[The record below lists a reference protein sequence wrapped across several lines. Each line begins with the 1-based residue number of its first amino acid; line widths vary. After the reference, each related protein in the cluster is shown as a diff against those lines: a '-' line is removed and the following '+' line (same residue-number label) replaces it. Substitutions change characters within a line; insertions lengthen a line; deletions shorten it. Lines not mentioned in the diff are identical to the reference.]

1 MITISDIQQYGNLD
15 LLAKKAVEG
24 FITGL
29 HKSPYNGFSVE
40 FAEHKQ
46 YGFGDSIKNIDWK
59 VYSRTDKLFTK
70 RYEEE
75 TNLRCHILIDTS
87 PSMKFPVETKGKL
100 TFSLFAT
107 AALGHLLQKQKDAF
121 GIHLFDDKINY
132 STEVKSTKTHLN
144 NIITVLNQTLNEQ
157 PDTSSFTKT
166 HLAQTIT
173 QIARTIH
180 KRSLVVIFSDMF
192 TNTDSS
198 DELFKSLQHLKHG
211 KHEVIVFHTL
221 DTAQEL
227 ELELENR
234 PYEFTD
240 LETGEK
246 VKLNPSQIKSEYK
259 KQMAAISH
267 DLKLKCAQ
275 YKIDFIEVDVNKGV
289 FPVLSSYLIKR
300 KKMR

>member
-1 MITISDIQQYGNLD
+1 MITLADIQKYGNLN

-40 FAEHKQ
+40 FAEHKH

-59 VYSRTDKLFTK
+59 VYSRTEKLFTK

-87 PSMKFPVETKGKL
+87 PSMSFPIETKGKL
-100 TFSLFAT
+100 SFSLFSA
-107 AALGHLLQKQKDAF
+107 AALGHLLQQQKDAF
-121 GIHLFDDKINY
+121 GIYLFDEKITY
-132 STEVKSTKTHLN
+132 ATEVKSTKTHLN
-144 NIITVLNQTLNEQ
+144 NIITVLNKTLDKPIQ
-157 PDTSSFTKT
+157 TSSNTKT
-166 HLAQTIT
+166 HLASTIT

-180 KRSLVVIFSDMF
+180 KRSLVILFSDMF
-192 TNTDSS
+192 NNVEST
-198 DELFKSLQHLKHG
+198 EEIFKSLQHLKHG
-211 KHEVIVFHTL
+211 KHEVILFHTL
-221 DTAQEL
+221 DKASEL
-227 ELELENR
+227 ELDLENR

-246 VKLNPSQIKSEYK
+246 IKLNPQHLKNDYKDIINKSLH
-259 KQMAAISH
+259 Q
-267 DLKLKCAQ
+267 LKLKCAQ
-275 YKIDFIEVDVNKGV
+275 YKIDFIEVDINKGV
-289 FPVLSSYLIKR
+289 YPILSSYLIKR

>member
-1 MITISDIQQYGNLD
+1 MITLSDIQHYGNLG

-59 VYSRTDKLFTK
+59 VYARTDKLFTK

-87 PSMKFPVETKGKL
+87 PSMQFPVDTKGKL

-107 AALGHLLQKQKDAF
+107 AALGNLLQNQKDAF

-132 STEVKSTKTHLN
+132 SSEIKSTRTHLN
-144 NIITVLNQTLNEQ
+144 NIIAVLNKKLIEKSNPKQ
-157 PDTSSFTKT
+157 FTKT

-173 QIARTIH
+173 QLARTIH

-192 TNTDSS
+192 NNTDST

-221 DTAQEL
+221 DTSQER

-246 VKLNPSQIKSEYK
+246 VKLNPNQIKVEYK
-259 KQMAAISH
+259 RQVSASLH

-289 FPVLSSYLIKR
+289 FPVLSTYLIKR